1 MTTEQRAEEL
11 ESRVGSVEHMNL
23 LLQQSAAAAGGGQG
37 GAATST
43 AASSFGSQSSSV
55 MAGGGPMPPQPPPR
69 SGRPVP
75 SGQPVAPPV
84 IPSASSF
91 DTSSPP
97 LSGRSTPKV
106 NSHGA
111 GGGRGG
117 QQDPYMHKYHTVR
130 TPSPQAWCLSVSFY
144 FVDHLVVSGTNREI
158 VD

>member
-23 LLQQSAAAAGGGQG
+23 LLQQTAAG

-55 MAGGGPMPPQPPPR
+55 VMAGGGPMPPQPPPR
-69 SGRPVP
+69 SGRPLP
-75 SGQPVAPPV
+75 GGQPVAPPV

-106 NSHGA
+106 NSHG
-111 GGGRGG
+111 GRGG
-117 QQDPYMHKYHTVR
+117 QDQYMHKYHTVR
-130 TPSPQAWCLSVSFY
+130 INQQSMFILRPFL
-144 FVDHLVVSGTNREI
+144 DR
-158 VD
+158 

>member
-23 LLQQSAAAAGGGQG
+23 LLQQTAAAAAGG

-55 MAGGGPMPPQPPPR
+55 VMAGGGGGPMPPQPPPR
-69 SGRPVP
+69 SGRPLP
-75 SGQPVAPPV
+75 GGQPVAPPV
-84 IPSASSF
+84 VPSGASSF

-106 NSHGA
+106 NSHG
-111 GGGRGG
+111 GRGQQQ

-130 TPSPQAWCLSVSFY
+130 RSKS
-144 FVDHLVVSGTNREI
+144 R
-158 VD
+158 